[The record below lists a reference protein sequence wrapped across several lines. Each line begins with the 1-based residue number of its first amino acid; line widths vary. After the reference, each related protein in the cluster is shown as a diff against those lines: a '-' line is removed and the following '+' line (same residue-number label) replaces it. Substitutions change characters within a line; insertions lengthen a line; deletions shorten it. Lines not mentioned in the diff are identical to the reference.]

1 MARAFLAEACRK
13 LNRAVPA
20 MSPGAIDRLRA
31 HDWPGNVRELKNLL
45 ENLAATVMDPV
56 IGSQH
61 LAARMGPSAVAA
73 PPPPVVETE
82 PGAPSSF
89 SDPEDVT
96 VANLGEIQPLA
107 EANRA
112 FERKQI
118 ENALQATR
126 GNKTQA
132 ARLLGVPLRTF
143 MEKVKRHGLS

>member
-1 MARAFLAEACRK
+1 
-13 LNRAVPA
+13 
-20 MSPGAIDRLRA
+20 MS
-31 HDWPGNVRELKNLL
+31 
-45 ENLAATVMDPV
+45 M
-56 IGSQH
+56 
-61 LAARMGPSAVAA
+61 MA
-73 PPPPVVETE
+73 PPVPETE
-82 PGAPSSF
+82 PGAPASF

-96 VANLGEIQPLA
+96 VANASDIQPLA

-118 ENALQATR
+118 EHALQATR